1 MLPPRL
7 GSLADSFLTPRRRP
21 QPHIDPGAP
30 ACMAWPGPGQGPPGD
45 TGTAGGG
52 AGGTRPR
59 PVEGPGSQAQGRRRR
74 QLTIY
79 GRSHTLPSFSPFC

>member
-21 QPHIDPGAP
+21 QPHVDPGAP
-30 ACMAWPGPGQGPPGD
+30 ACMARPGPGQGPPGD
-45 TGTAGGG
+45 SGTGVGV
-52 AGGTRPR
+52 GTWPR
-59 PVEGPGSQAQGRRRR
+59 PAEGPQEPGPRTEAAPA
-74 QLTIY
+74 LTIY